1 MPTGYIRQS
10 PGEHYAE
17 NAQHDIKTGKGSKK
31 DIAYDI
37 KKASQYGYMSHKQ
50 PHCIHK
56 HMKK

>member
-1 MPTGYIRQS
+1 MKQS

-17 NAQHDIKTGKGSKK
+17 NAEHDIKTGKGTKK

-37 KKASQYGYMSHKQ
+37 KKASQYGYMSHKH

-56 HMKK
+56 HMKS